1 MTRTPGDVLRFDP
14 EVVHAKYAEE
24 RQKRMIAGRA
34 DIRDLTRDGAFAHYL
49 DDPFTPL
56 VERDPISDDVDV
68 AIIGAG
74 IAGVVTGARLR
85 EAEISRIRLIDV
97 AGGIGGTWYWNRYP
111 GVMCDVES
119 YVYMPMLEEMNYV
132 PKTRYAFG
140 DEIRGHLEAIS
151 RKYDLVRDALFHTRV
166 EKSKWDEGVARW
178 VVTTDRGDEIRAR
191 YLIMA
196 VGILNLMKL
205 PMIPGMERFAGK
217 SFHSARWDYAYTGG
231 SSSGNLTH
239 LADKVVGVIGAGA
252 SAIQCVPPLAESAKH
267 VYVFQRTPSAVG
279 VRGNA
284 PTHEHFARSL
294 SPGWQKERM
303 ENFTAVMGG
312 RTVAHDLVDDGW
324 THHMAKVVN
333 PHAEPGM
340 SLDEIAQEN
349 EELDYAVM
357 EEHRS
362 RIDAIVADART
373 AESLKPYYRYLC
385 KRPCF
390 HDEYLHAFN
399 RPNTTLVDCPSGV
412 ERVTERGLVANGRE
426 FAVDCIIYAT
436 GFEAEATPF
445 PRRAGHP
452 ILGRGGVSLAEKWK
466 DGVQS
471 LHGMMTRGFPNL
483 FISPAPAQQ
492 AVISVNHTHVMVTG
506 AEHIAAT
513 IARLDEL
520 GVEIADV
527 SEEAEA
533 DWGQK
538 VVGAQ
543 LDDSLFIAACT
554 PSRLNFESNPS
565 AVNPRNGNYG
575 GSYGDYFGWRDLLA
589 EWRNGD
595 FAGLELEGTAGR
607 ERVRGR

>member
-1 MTRTPGDVLRFDP
+1 LRARPDNPPRFDP
-14 EVVHAKYAEE
+14 ESLHVKYAVE

-34 DIRDLTRDGAFAHYL
+34 YIRDLTRDGSFAHYL
-49 DDPFTPL
+49 KDPFTPF

-68 AIIGAG
+68 AIVGAG
-74 IAGVVTGARLR
+74 IAGVVAGAKLR
-85 EAEISRIRLIDV
+85 EAGMWRIRLIDV

-119 YVYMPMLEEMNYV
+119 YIYMPMLEQMNYV

-140 DEIRGHLEAIS
+140 DEIREHLEAIA
-151 RKYDLVRDALFHTRV
+151 RKYDLVEDALFHTRV
-166 EKSKWDEGVARW
+166 EKSEWDESAARW

-205 PMIPGMERFAGK
+205 PMIPGMERFAGE
-217 SFHSARWDYAYTGG
+217 SFHSARWDYEYTGG
-231 SSSGNLTH
+231 SPDGNLTN

-267 VYVFQRTPSAVG
+267 LYVFQRTPSAVG

-284 PTHEHFARSL
+284 PTAEDFAENL

-303 ENFTAVMGG
+303 DNFTAVMGG
-312 RTVAHDLVDDGW
+312 RPVARDLVDDGW

-333 PHAEPGM
+333 PHIEPGM
-340 SLDEIAQEN
+340 SIDEIALAA
-349 EELDYAVM
+349 EEFDYAVM

-362 RIDAIVADART
+362 RVDEIVADHRT
-373 AESLKPYYRYLC
+373 AEILKPYYRYLC

-390 HDEYLHAFN
+390 HDEYLEAFN
-399 RPNTTLVDCPSGV
+399 RPNATLIDCPSGI
-412 ERVTERGLVANGRE
+412 ERVTERGLVANGEE
-426 FAVDCIIYAT
+426 FALDCIIYAT
-436 GFEAEATPF
+436 GFEGEVTPF

-452 ILGRGGVSLAEKWK
+452 IIGRGGVSLAEKWK
-466 DGVQS
+466 DGVRS

-492 AVISVNHTHVMVTG
+492 AVISVNHTHVVVTG

-520 GVEIADV
+520 GVEIANV
-527 SEEAEA
+527 SEDAEAE
-533 DWGQK
+533 WVRK
-538 VVGAQ
+538 IVGGYV
-543 LDDSLFIAACT
+543 DESLFIASCT

-575 GSYGDYFGWRDLLA
+575 SGYGDYFGWRDLLT

-595 FAGLELEGTAGR
+595 LPGLELER
-607 ERVRGR
+607 

>member
-1 MTRTPGDVLRFDP
+1 MTQTPDDVPRFDP
-14 EVVHAKYAEE
+14 ESLHVKYAVE

-34 DIRDLTRDGAFAHYL
+34 YIRDLTRDGSFAHYL
-49 DDPFTPL
+49 KDPFTPF

-68 AIIGAG
+68 AIVGAG
-74 IAGVVTGARLR
+74 IAGVVAGAKLR
-85 EAEISRIRLIDV
+85 EAGMWRIRLIDV

-119 YVYMPMLEEMNYV
+119 YIYMPMLEQMNYV

-140 DEIRGHLEAIS
+140 DEIREHLEAIA
-151 RKYDLVRDALFHTRV
+151 RKYDLVEDALFHTPV
-166 EKSKWDEGVARW
+166 EKSEWDESAARW
-178 VVTTDRGDEIRAR
+178 IVTTDRGDEIRAR

-205 PMIPGMERFAGK
+205 PMIPGMERFAGE
-217 SFHSARWDYAYTGG
+217 SFHSARWDYEYTGG
-231 SSSGNLTH
+231 SPDGNLTN

-252 SAIQCVPPLAESAKH
+252 SAIQCVPSLAESAKH
-267 VYVFQRTPSAVG
+267 LYVFQRTPSAVG

-284 PTHEHFARSL
+284 PTAEDFAENL

-312 RTVAHDLVDDGW
+312 RSVVRDLVDDGW

-333 PHAEPGM
+333 PHIEPGM
-340 SLDEIAQEN
+340 SIDEIALAA
-349 EELDYAVM
+349 EEFDYTVM

-362 RIDAIVADART
+362 RVDEIVADPRT
-373 AESLKPYYRYLC
+373 AEILKPYYRYLC

-390 HDEYLHAFN
+390 HDEYLEAFN
-399 RPNTTLVDCPSGV
+399 RPNATLIDCPSGI
-412 ERVTERGLVANGRE
+412 ERVTERGLVANGEE
-426 FAVDCIIYAT
+426 FALDCIIYAT
-436 GFEAEATPF
+436 GFEGEVTPF

-452 ILGRGGVSLAEKWK
+452 IIGRDGVSLAEKWK
-466 DGVQS
+466 DGVRS

-492 AVISVNHTHVMVTG
+492 AVISVNHTHVVVTG

-527 SEEAEA
+527 REDAET
-533 DWGQK
+533 DWGRK
-538 VVGAQ
+538 ILGAQ
-543 LDDSLFIAACT
+543 LDDGLFIATCT

-575 GSYGDYFGWRDLLA
+575 GGYGDYFGWRDLLA
-589 EWRNGD
+589 EWRESG
-595 FAGLELEGTAGR
+595 FAGLELDEESHA
-607 ERVRGR
+607 